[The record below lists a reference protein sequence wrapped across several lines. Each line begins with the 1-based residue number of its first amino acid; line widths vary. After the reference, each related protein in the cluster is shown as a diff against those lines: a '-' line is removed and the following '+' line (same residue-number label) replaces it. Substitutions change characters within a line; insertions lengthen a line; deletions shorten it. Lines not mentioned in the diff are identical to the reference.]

1 VIEGGGDN
9 GARGHNPSL
18 WRDTAI
24 DVHRLL
30 VPPVLTLHRW
40 VGARDRVGSEILDDV
55 GRSKLLMGRAVEEG
69 DPMTQDELQSALTGS
84 AGSGA
89 LTRHGLTRRI
99 FITEG
104 IVFLVEQAPAHWLT
118 ISSWRTRPIL
128 GYAWSLPSMDV
139 GCRVRAAS
147 ILCMRPC
154 FAG

>member
-1 VIEGGGDN
+1 MIEGGGDN

-40 VGARDRVGSEILDDV
+40 VGARDRFGSEILDDV

-89 LTRHGLTRRI
+89 ITRHGVGWLWTASGPALSGRR
-99 FITEG
+99 
-104 IVFLVEQAPAHWLT
+104 
-118 ISSWRTRPIL
+118 
-128 GYAWSLPSMDV
+128 
-139 GCRVRAAS
+139 GCRVTYRRSPAS
-147 ILCMRPC
+147 SRCQTRVGGNNGPVDVARLI
-154 FAG
+154 